1 MRRVNTQAP
10 RRRRKRVARRDPNS
24 QERTTDF
31 QNVTFTTKA
40 VVGLVLF
47 TASLVAGQQISS
59 NSLRGDIQRIE
70 AKIDAKETIEARD
83 ELARQREAAAEKK
96 IVDDRAAAIEKNV
109 ERIEREYK
117 LRDFEITAQLERK
130 TP

>member
-1 MRRVNTQAP
+1 
-10 RRRRKRVARRDPNS
+10 
-24 QERTTDF
+24 
-31 QNVTFTTKA
+31 VTFTTKA